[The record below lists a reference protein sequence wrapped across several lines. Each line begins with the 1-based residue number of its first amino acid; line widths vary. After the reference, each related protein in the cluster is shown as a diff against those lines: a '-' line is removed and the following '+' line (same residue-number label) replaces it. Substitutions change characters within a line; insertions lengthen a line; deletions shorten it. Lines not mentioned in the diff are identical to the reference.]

1 MDVFDL
7 RHQLIADYTS
17 YSKSFINIRDARIRA
32 KVDEELASGA
42 LWPNP
47 LVQLNPGFEAG
58 PWISQM
64 VAEGL
69 LHPLTERI
77 FRLDKAADGSGQPM
91 RLYRHQ
97 AEAAAVGA
105 QTEDSYI
112 LTTGTGSG
120 KSLAYI
126 VPIVN
131 HILRRGSGNGVQVV
145 IVYPM
150 NALANSQM
158 NELDKFLKQG
168 FDRPPVTYRRYTGQE
183 SDPERDEII
192 QNPPDI
198 LLTNYVML
206 ELMLTRPRERRLI
219 DAMQGLR
226 FLVLDE
232 LHTYRGRQGADVA
245 MLIRRVR
252 EVAQNP
258 NLRCVGTSATLTGGG
273 SFAEQ
278 QVEIAAVASE
288 LFGTAVAPARVIGET
303 LRRLTIPQDAT
314 DAAFKTRLTER
325 VRNAAQEPPQ
335 AYDAFIADPLA
346 IWIENTFG
354 LQEEAGSGRLK
365 RAEPISIAGDEGAA
379 RRLHNLTGVALDAC
393 DAAIRQTLLAG
404 YQIKQPEVNAPV
416 FAFRLHQF
424 LSRGDTVFA
433 SLDAP
438 AERYITLN
446 AGAYVPGDR
455 QRLLFPVCFCRECGQ
470 EYYSVTRLTGRP
482 AAEAGFAPRAL
493 RESAADED
501 AEAGYLYYNGN
512 GDNRWPADL
521 QTAIA
526 DNRVP
531 EDWLESSKTSPSGW
545 RVQSGHRPKLPVPV
559 SVTPL
564 GVNSADGLAFQF
576 IRAPFA
582 FCLNCGVAYAGRMS
596 DVSKLATLSLEG
608 RSTATTV
615 LGLSVLRALRRD
627 DTLDKEARKLLSF
640 TDNRQDAS
648 LQAGHFNDFVEVG
661 LVRAALYKAVQAA
674 GASGIR
680 HDHLAQ
686 SVFDALALV
695 AEQFVAEPD
704 GGRSKARLA
713 NEALRD
719 VLGYRVYHDLR
730 RGWRINAPNLE
741 QCDLLRIDYLDLE
754 EICADETVWAGRHE
768 RLAAAT
774 PAQRR
779 HVSRVLLDVIRRGL
793 AIKVIYLDPN
803 YQEGLKQRSP
813 LLLVAPWA
821 IDETER
827 LTHSYV
833 AIPGPARLRGRNS
846 GEYLPI
852 SERSGFGSFVRRAF
866 RDSGSRLTL
875 EQSRLIIGDLF
886 AVLAAEGPLE
896 RVEEP
901 RVEADVPGY
910 QLNAALMVWR
920 AGDGTHAYH
929 DPIRVPRLPDETQAA
944 APNPFFIN
952 FYNSVALDLKGIRA
966 REHTAQVPGD
976 IREEREKEFRQAE
989 LPLLF
994 CSPTMELGVDI
1005 AQLNAVNMR
1014 NVPPTPANYAQR
1026 SGRAGRS
1033 GQPALVYTYCASGS
1047 PHDQYF
1053 FKRPSDMVAGAVR
1066 PPRLDLTNEDL
1077 LRAHVHAVWLAEVGR
1092 ATGFQLGN
1100 SLRDLLDIPEEP
1112 AGLPIR
1118 PELRAALDSPAARD
1132 NAQRRA
1138 LRVLSSID
1146 GQLRAAA
1153 WYSDDWLRQVISQ
1166 AADRLNDA
1174 CDRWRGLYLSAWA
1187 TRSKQDRVAA
1197 SPNSAAS
1204 EKQQATRLRA
1214 EAEAQLNLLLNAN
1227 EQSYSDFYSYRYF
1240 AAEGFLPGY
1249 NFPRLPLSAYIEG
1262 RRGRGRDQEGEYLSR
1277 PRFLAISEFG
1287 PRSVI
1292 YHEGSR
1298 HVINKVILPSGDSDL
1313 LTTRA
1318 KVCAA
1323 CGYLHPLSDEVDPEL
1338 CDNCGAPLPGPLTAL
1353 LRMQNV
1359 STRRRDR
1366 ISSDEE
1372 ERVRMGYR
1380 LQTSV
1385 RYAERDGRPD
1395 FAVATVANGDGR
1407 LLLTM
1412 TYGSAATIWRINM
1425 GWKRSGPDKP
1435 PGFVLDIERGYWE
1448 KNEDEPEA
1456 DADDPMSARTRRVI
1470 PFVEDRRNCLILKF
1484 EEYFENQP
1492 AVMASLQPAL
1502 KNAIQVLYQLEDN
1515 ELAVEPLPDAKERTA
1530 ILLYESAEGGAGV
1543 LRRLVS
1549 EPEAIRRVAHQ
1560 ALELCHFDRASG
1572 EDKRRAP
1579 RGREDCESACY
1590 DCLMSYTNQP
1600 DHALLDRHLI
1610 RDLLLAVANGAVA
1623 ASPTRLERDA
1633 LLAQLKAACES
1644 SLEREWL
1651 DFLIERRLN
1660 LPDAAQELIEG
1671 CQTRPDFFYSRRGV
1685 AIYVDG
1691 PDHDT
1696 DLARRNDARITDCL
1710 EGDLSLTVLRFRYD
1724 QRAEWARICA
1734 DYAYIFGQ
1742 ASE

>member
-7 RHQLIADYTS
+7 RHKLITDYSS
-17 YSKSFINIRDARIRA
+17 YSESFINIRDSRILA
-32 KVDEELASGA
+32 KVDEEIASGA

-47 LVQLNPGFEAG
+47 LVQLNPGFEEG

-69 LHPLTERI
+69 LHPLTEQI
-77 FRLDKAADGSGQPM
+77 FRLDKAADGPGQPM

-97 AEAAAVGA
+97 AEAAAIGA
-105 QTEDSYI
+105 QTDDSYV

-131 HILRRGSGNGVQVV
+131 HILRRGSGKGIQAV

-150 NALANSQM
+150 NALANSQI

-183 SDPERDEII
+183 GGPERDEII

-206 ELMLTRPRERRLI
+206 ELMLTRPRERRLV
-219 DAMQGLR
+219 DKMQGLK

-245 MLIRRVR
+245 MLLRRVR
-252 EVAQNP
+252 EVAQNAK
-258 NLRCVGTSATLTGGG
+258 LQVVGTSATLAGGG

-288 LFGTAVAPARVIGET
+288 LFGTAVASKRVIGET
-303 LRRLTIPQDAT
+303 LRRLTTLQDVT
-314 DAAFKTRLTER
+314 DPAFIARLAER
-325 VRNAAQEPPQ
+325 LRNATQEPPQ
-335 AYDAFIADPLA
+335 EYDAFIADPLA
-346 IWIENTFG
+346 VWIEDTFG
-354 LQEEAGSGRLK
+354 LQEEAGSRRLK
-365 RAEPISIAGDEGAA
+365 RAEPISIAGAEGAA
-379 RRLHNLTGVALDAC
+379 QRLHGLTGVAPEVCED
-393 DAAIRQTLLAG
+393 AIRRTLLTG

-433 SLDAP
+433 SLEAP

-446 AGAYVPGDR
+446 AGTYVPGDR
-455 QRLLFPVCFCRECGQ
+455 QRLLFPTCFCRECGQ
-470 EYYSVTRLTGRP
+470 EYYSVTRRPGRSRG
-482 AAEAGFAPRAL
+482 EEVFVPRAL
-493 RESAADED
+493 RESAAGDD
-501 AEAGYLYYNGN
+501 AEAGYLYYNG
-512 GDNRWPADL
+512 DNAWPADI

-526 DNRVP
+526 DNRIP
-531 EDWLESSKTSPSGW
+531 EDWLESGKNGW
-545 RVQSGHRPKLPVPV
+545 RVQSGSRAKLPIPV
-559 SVTPL
+559 SVDPL
-564 GVNSADGLAFQF
+564 GVNTPEGLDFQY
-576 IRAPFA
+576 IKAPFA
-582 FCLNCGVAYAGRMS
+582 FCLHCGVAYAGRMS
-596 DVSKLATLSLEG
+596 DVSKLSTLSLEG

-615 LGLSVLRALRRD
+615 LGLSILRALRRD

-661 LVRAALYKAVQAA
+661 LVRAALYKAVQTA
-674 GASGIR
+674 GESGIR
-680 HDHLAQ
+680 HDQLAQ
-686 SVFDALALV
+686 SVLDALGLA
-695 AEQFVAEPD
+695 AEHFAVEPD

-754 EICADETVWAGRHE
+754 EICADEAVWATRHE
-768 RLAAAT
+768 RLVAAT
-774 PAQRR
+774 PEQRMR
-779 HVSRVLLDVIRRGL
+779 VCKVLLDVIRRGL
-793 AIKVIYLDPN
+793 AIKVTYLEPG
-803 YQEGLKQRSP
+803 YQDSIRQRSAQH
-813 LLLVAPWA
+813 LVTPWA

-827 LTHSYV
+827 LTHGYI
-833 AIPGPARLRGRNS
+833 AIPGPARLRGRSS
-846 GEYLPI
+846 GEYKAV
-852 SERSGFGSFVRRAF
+852 SERSGFGSFLRRGNTFPDA
-866 RDSGSRLTL
+866 DGKLTL
-875 EQSRLIIGDLF
+875 EQSRLIIRDLF
-886 AVLAAEGPLE
+886 DVLAAEGPLE

-901 RVEADVPGY
+901 SDKDDVPGY

-920 AGDGTHAYH
+920 AGEGVRSYH

-944 APNPFFIN
+944 EPNRFFID
-952 FYNSVALDLKGIRA
+952 FYKSVALDLKGIKA
-966 REHTAQVPGD
+966 REHTAQVPSE
-976 IREEREKEFRQAE
+976 IREEREKEFRQAI

-1014 NVPPTPANYAQR
+1014 NVPPSPANYAQR

-1053 FKRPSDMVAGAVR
+1053 FKRPSQMVAGAVR

-1077 LRAHVHAVWLAEVGR
+1077 IRAHVHAVWLAEVGQE
-1092 ATGFQLGN
+1092 TGFKLGN
-1100 SLRDLLDIPEEP
+1100 SLRDLLEIQDEP
-1112 AGLPIR
+1112 TGLPIR
-1118 PELRAALDSPAARD
+1118 PELRAALDAPAAGD
-1132 NAQRRA
+1132 KAQHRA
-1138 LRVLSSID
+1138 RRVLSGIED
-1146 GQLRAAA
+1146 QLREAS
-1153 WYSDDWLRQVISQ
+1153 WYTDEWLHQVVSQ
-1166 AADRLNDA
+1166 AADRLDEA
-1174 CDRWRGLYLSAWA
+1174 CGRWRSLYLSALA
-1187 TRSKQDRVAA
+1187 TRDRQDDIIR
-1197 SPNSAAS
+1197 SAAS
-1204 EKQQATRLRA
+1204 ASGEKEQAKRLRA
-1214 EAEAQLNLLLNAN
+1214 EAEAQLNLLLNVH

-1298 HVINKVILPSGDSDL
+1298 YVINKVILPSVDSDL

-1318 KVCAA
+1318 KVCEA
-1323 CGYLHPLSDEVDPEL
+1323 CGYLHPLSDEVNPEL
-1338 CDNCGAPLPGPLTAL
+1338 CDICHAPLPPPLTAL

-1359 STRRRDR
+1359 ATQRRDR

-1380 LQTSV
+1380 LQTSI
-1385 RYAERDGRPD
+1385 RYAEREGRPD
-1395 FAVATVANGDGR
+1395 FSVATVTEGDGR
-1407 LLLTM
+1407 RLLTM

-1425 GWKRSGPDKP
+1425 GWRRSSPDKT
-1435 PGFVLDIERGYWE
+1435 GFLLDIERGYWE
-1448 KNEDEPEA
+1448 KSQDEPEA
-1456 DADDPMSARTRRVI
+1456 DTDDPMSERTKRVI
-1470 PFVEDRRNCLILKF
+1470 PFVEDRRNCLIFKF
-1484 EEYFENQP
+1484 EE
-1492 AVMASLQPAL
+1492 ALDRDVMASLQPAL

-1515 ELAVEPLPDAKERTA
+1515 ELAVEPLPSAVERTA

-1543 LRRLVS
+1543 LRQLIGD
-1549 EPEAIRRVAHQ
+1549 PEAIRQVARQ
-1560 ALELCHFDRASG
+1560 ALELCHFDPDSG
-1572 EDKRRAP
+1572 EDRRRAL
-1579 RGREDCESACY
+1579 RAREDCESACY
-1590 DCLMSYTNQP
+1590 DCLMSYYNQP
-1600 DHALLDRHLI
+1600 DHTLLDRHLI
-1610 RDLLLAVANGAVA
+1610 RAILLAVANGVVD
-1623 ASPTRLERDA
+1623 ASPTSLERDA
-1633 LLAQLKAACES
+1633 LLAQLKADCES
-1644 SLEREWL
+1644 GLEREWL
-1651 DFLIERRLN
+1651 DFLDERKLN
-1660 LPDAAQELIEG
+1660 LPDVAQQLIEG
-1671 CQTRPDFFYSRRGV
+1671 CQTRPDFTFSRRGV
-1685 AIYVDG
+1685 AIYIDG
-1691 PDHDT
+1691 PDHDS
-1696 DLARRNDARITDCL
+1696 DLARLNDARITDCL
-1710 EGDLSLTVLRFRYD
+1710 VDDLGLTVLRFRYD

-1734 DYAYIFGQ
+1734 DHAYIFGKGR
-1742 ASE
+1742 A